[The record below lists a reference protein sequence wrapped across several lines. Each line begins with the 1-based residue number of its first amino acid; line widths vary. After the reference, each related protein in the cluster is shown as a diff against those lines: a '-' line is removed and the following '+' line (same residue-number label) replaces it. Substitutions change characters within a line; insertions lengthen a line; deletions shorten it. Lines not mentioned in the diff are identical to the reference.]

1 VRLTATYL
9 AANVQALG
17 RDPRVVKW
25 GVKSGVVLGA
35 FIIITTLG
43 FVSAQETPIHAEI
56 RQVYD
61 LQPHLLTQQQMAQN
75 SRVLDQFWTRAE
87 ERPELYVAALRQ
99 ELGNFANPSFF
110 LYDGSILLLSLSDT
124 PADRKTALAAISRC
138 DLRDL
143 KATDYFLQVHH
154 LAVLNE
160 DTTAAAFH
168 VLERPDFEVVFGEH
182 VLTLGQDYALVYLLL
197 PTEQNYWLGPAI
209 ARIGIERDQTAQQSL
224 LLLLWYAQTDTAD
237 KAVRDF
243 AADAAKPAAVRSY
256 AQGLIARKGN
266 LGPAQRAEAM
276 GMTEQSLRQKRRER
290 LKEVSD
296 EALRDLDNYTMMLMS
311 KRD

>member
-1 VRLTATYL
+1 
-9 AANVQALG
+9 
-17 RDPRVVKW
+17 VKFE
-25 GVKSGVVLGA
+25 VVLSA

-43 FVSAQETPIHAEI
+43 FVSAQPAPIHAEI
-56 RQVYD
+56 QQVYNF
-61 LQPHLLTQQQMAQN
+61 QPHLLNQQQMAQK
-75 SRVLDQFWTRAE
+75 STVLDQFWTHAE
-87 ERPELYVAALRQ
+87 EQPELYVAALRQ
-99 ELGNFANPSFF
+99 ELGNFANSPFF

-124 PADRKTALAAISRC
+124 TADRKIALAAISRC

-154 LAVLNE
+154 LAALNE

-168 VLERPDFEVVFGEH
+168 VLEQPDFKVVFGEH
-182 VLTLGQDYALVYLLL
+182 VLTLSQGYALVYLLL
-197 PTEQNYWLGPAI
+197 PTEQHYWLGPAI
-209 ARIGIERDQTAQQSL
+209 TRLGIERDQTAQQSL

-243 AADAAKPAAVRSY
+243 AADSAKPATARSY

-276 GMTEQSLRQKRRER
+276 GTTEESLRQKRRER
-290 LKEVSD
+290 LNGVSD

-311 KRD
+311 KRE